1 MTDSILNAPQQPGNG
16 KGPAY
21 LIGAI
26 GGLAVGVLVTYFAAG
41 TTVGRGGDP
50 VVAKY
55 DGTPVKASEAFA
67 PIKTR
72 LFDLEEEL
80 YRTKEQAINDYVEQR
95 LLDAE
100 AKKQNL
106 PIEQLVEKSLG
117 TDTGE
122 VTDKDIESFLTSKGL
137 SLNDPRIK
145 KEDVRDYLK
154 YRRRFDK
161 RQTFVAKLREKAN
174 VKLLIQE
181 PESPKLKVSS
191 DGYPA
196 WGNPKAPVT
205 IVEFSDFQCPF
216 CSRALPTINQIKQTY
231 GPDKVRIVFRDMP
244 LPSHNRAESAALAS
258 HCAND
263 QGKFWEMH
271 DKMFQNQ
278 TKLEDADLKGYAK
291 ELGLDTGKFN
301 ECYDSK
307 KHVAMIEKSKK
318 EAEQLGIQATPSF
331 VINGTL
337 LQGAQPFE
345 RFKEKIDRAMSKS
358 R

>member
-1 MTDSILNAPQQPGNG
+1 MTDSIVNAPQQPGSG

-41 TTVGRGGDP
+41 TGGAGRGGDP

-55 DGTPVKASEAFA
+55 NGTPVKASEAFA

-80 YRTKEQAINDYVEQR
+80 YRTKEQAINDFIEQR

-100 AKKQNL
+100 AKKQGL

-117 TDTGE
+117 AESGE

-145 KEDVRDYLK
+145 KEDVRDYLR

-161 RQTFVAKLREKAN
+161 RQAFVAKLRESAN
-174 VKLLIQE
+174 VKLLLQE
-181 PESPKLKVSS
+181 PESPKLKVTA

-216 CSRALPTINQIKQTY
+216 CSRAVPTLNQIKQTY

-244 LPSHNRAESAALAS
+244 LPSHNRAEPAALAS
-258 HCAND
+258 HCANE

-271 DKMFQNQ
+271 DKLFENQ

-291 ELGLDTGKFN
+291 ALGLDSAKFS
-301 ECYDSK
+301 ECFDSK
-307 KHVAMIEKSKK
+307 RYAGIIEKSKR
-318 EAEQLGIQATPSF
+318 EAESLGIQATPSF
-331 VINGTL
+331 VINGVL

-345 RFKEKIDRAMSKS
+345 RFKEKIDRAMSKG
-358 R
+358 